1 MDRLAVEKIVKARGW
16 LAHQPKAFQD
26 AVLSRAALVSF
37 SARDYVF
44 HTGDDLGG
52 VYGVVAGGFGV
63 YGAGRE
69 SSVQLGDVLRAGRWF
84 GHGPTMTRRGRT
96 LTFRALEPSSVL
108 FLPLAALD
116 EIASRSVEFMRSV
129 AAISYFGTAAAIAV
143 TSDLLIRRSDQ
154 RIAATLMR
162 VTGADEGI
170 QPPRPEGFHLTQAEL
185 AEMANVSRDV
195 MNRTLARFK
204 RNGWV
209 ATSYNG
215 IAILD
220 AVALSEFAAGVMT
233 HRKAKQK
240 AARRRL
246 SVLS

>member
-26 AVLSRAALVSF
+26 AALSRAALVSF
-37 SARDYVF
+37 ASRDYVF

-69 SSVQLGDVLRAGRWF
+69 SGAQLGDVLRAGHWF
-84 GHGPTMTRRGRT
+84 GHGPAMTRRSRT
-96 LTFRALEPSSVL
+96 LTFRALEPSSAL
-108 FLPLAALD
+108 FLPLAALN
-116 EIASRSVEFMRSV
+116 EIASRSIEFMRSV
-129 AAISYFGTAAAIAV
+129 AAISYFGTDAAIAV
-143 TSDLLIRRSDQ
+143 VSDLLIRRGDQ
-154 RIAATLMR
+154 RIAATLLR
-162 VTGADEGI
+162 VTGAEEGI
-170 QPPRPEGFHLTQAEL
+170 RPPRPDGFHLTQAEL

-195 MNRTLARFK
+195 MNRTLARFR

-220 AVALSEFAAGVMT
+220 AAALSEFAAGFLAQ
-233 HRKAKQK
+233 RGNS
-240 AARRRL
+240 AR
-246 SVLS
+246 S